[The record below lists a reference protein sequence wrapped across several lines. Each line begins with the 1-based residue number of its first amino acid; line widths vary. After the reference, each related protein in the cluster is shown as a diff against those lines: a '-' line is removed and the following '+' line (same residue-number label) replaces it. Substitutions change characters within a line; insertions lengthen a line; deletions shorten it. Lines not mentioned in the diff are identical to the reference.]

1 MKIIKNLIW
10 IMVLIWFSTVV
21 YNSVYDIYVEG
32 GLWSILAWIMLFIL
46 ASIWL
51 VTSWAALKII
61 SKKEKST
68 QQNTGKS

>member
-1 MKIIKNLIW
+1 
-10 IMVLIWFSTVV
+10 MVLIWFSTVV